1 MTPLGTTTQSR
12 FDQAVVAAAEAVE
25 DAMRNDL
32 LTLVGQ
38 EAAVV
43 AAAPAGAGKS
53 HFVSATVGQLRAEGL
68 QCRARGTHQ
77 RAGSQP
83 GRAG

>member
-12 FDQAVVAAAEAVE
+12 FDGAVVTAAEAVE

-43 AAAPAGAGKS
+43 AAAPAGPARATS
-53 HFVSATVGQLRAEGL
+53 SQRQSA
-68 QCRARGTHQ
+68 
-77 RAGSQP
+77 S
-83 GRAG
+83 